1 MLKLENK
8 GIYHLLPP
16 EMYYKKKKHI
26 LVVLRVLRKI
36 IHRSFIF
43 VLFNFDSCDAINYLK
58 LTYVTVCCIYQIK
71 DFYYMHW
78 VIKGNYNI
86 INK

>member
-8 GIYHLLPP
+8 GIYHLLP
-16 EMYYKKKKHI
+16 KKTNKKYI

-58 LTYVTVCCIYQIK
+58 LTYVTVRCIQ
-71 DFYYMHW
+71 
-78 VIKGNYNI
+78 
-86 INK
+86 NKRLLLYALGHKRELQHHK

>member
-8 GIYHLLPP
+8 GIYHLLPK
-16 EMYYKKKKHI
+16 YINIQQQQQNI

-36 IHRSFIF
+36 VHRSFIF

-58 LTYVTVCCIYQIK
+58 LTYVTVCCIP
-71 DFYYMHW
+71 
-78 VIKGNYNI
+78 
-86 INK
+86 NKRLLLYALGHKRELQHHK